1 VKTFPSGAADVIVL
15 RIAGDAKTEAQ
26 NASEFLDVEVEEARD
41 GGLGELGELGG
52 AGDLEA

>member
-1 VKTFPSGAADVIVL
+1 ML